1 MAQTGTKVAGGLLAS
16 ALAVGVAAARDLG
29 PFADDVAR
37 AGAHIHIPPNAIDA
51 LTDPDVKFAIK
62 QAISTIRSMAKGDPQ
77 EKVVASAACATM
89 NHIADNGAGHEEFKA
104 QIMQRVRGQNILITK
119 AVERYADKAADA
131 LMVANTNGGTAR
143 WYFQYC
149 LRP

>member
-1 MAQTGTKVAGGLLAS
+1 MAQTGTTVAGGLLAS

-29 PFADDVAR
+29 PFTGDVAR
-37 AGAHIHIPPNAIDA
+37 AGTQIHIRPNAIDA
-51 LTDPDVKFAIK
+51 LTDPDVKFVIK
-62 QAISTIRSMAKGDPQ
+62 QAISTLRSMAKGDPN

-89 NHIADNGAGHEEFKA
+89 NYVADTGAGREEFKA

-131 LMVANTNGGTAR
+131 LVVANTNGGTAR